1 MAKLEMAFGVDIVI
15 DRDTLPEFKYTGGRL
30 RVSDGIE
37 YALKVLQHGADF
49 AWTKDFRTGTI
60 YIR

>member
-37 YALKVLQHGADF
+37 YALNVLRNGSDF
-49 AWTKDFRTGTI
+49 TWSKDFRTGTI